1 MNRFDLIASNTQEI
15 TTESELKLLLKTKK
29 TPSAYIGYAP
39 TGILHIGHLVPL
51 VKIADF
57 LKAGFKFIFL
67 SADIH
72 AYLDDKKSSLDLLAH
87 RAKVYEEL
95 VKGAL
100 ESMGVATAKI
110 KFVKGSDYQLKEKYT
125 FDVLKLQ
132 GLVRQKR
139 ALRAASEVV
148 RFGDNPFIGGLTYP
162 LMQIADCKALGVD
175 AVLGGVDQRG
185 IYMLAREVLPDI
197 SYKKPVCIFT
207 PLLPNLS
214 GDKMGGK
221 MSASSDK
228 SKISL
233 LATEAEIKNQI
244 GNAFCPVKKDSP
256 LLELV
261 KLAIFPIAGKI
272 AIQRPEKYGGN
283 VSFSS
288 YSALEKAY
296 MTGSL
301 HPADLKAA
309 VALEVNKILA
319 PIRKRFASKRNL
331 LKKAYPGLY

>member
-1 MNRFDLIASNTQEI
+1 
-15 TTESELKLLLKTKK
+15 
-29 TPSAYIGYAP
+29 
-39 TGILHIGHLVPL
+39 

-67 SADIH
+67 SADLH
-72 AYLDDKKSSLDLLAH
+72 AYLDDKKSSLDLLSH

-100 ESMGVATAKI
+100 ESIGIATTKI
-110 KFVKGSDYQLKEKYT
+110 KFVKGSSYQLKEKYT

-197 SYKKPVCIFT
+197 SYKKPVCVFT

-233 LATEAEIKNQI
+233 LATEAEIKNKI
-244 GNAFCPVKKDSP
+244 GNAFCPAKKSNPVLD
-256 LLELV
+256 LV
-261 KLAIFPIAGKI
+261 KVIFPIAGKI
-272 AIQRPEKYGGN
+272 TMQRPEKYGGN
-283 VSFSS
+283 VNFSS
-288 YSALEKAY
+288 YSTLESAY
-296 MTGSL
+296 KSGKL

-309 VALEVNKILA
+309 VSLELNKILA
-319 PIRKRFASKRNL
+319 PIRKRFSS
-331 LKKAYPGLY
+331 